1 MRLTSTYYL
10 NMRLNFPFVRMN
22 KTHRVTSQNLCFG
35 NKVWLGLVGAL
46 LLALN
51 QGHNLDFKAIKSW
64 LMAQAAIHFT
74 SVFLVLFMSLHLIS
88 PPLSLPHSFLF
99 I

>member
-10 NMRLNFPFVRMN
+10 NIPLNFPFVRMI

-88 PPLSLPHSFLF
+88 PPLSLPHSFLV